1 MGGEERGQIADSLPM
16 VVGVEGDI
24 VCMRI
29 RGGPSPPRV
38 LLEY

>member
-1 MGGEERGQIADSLPM
+1 MGGEERGQLVDSLPI
-16 VVGVEGDI
+16 GVDVKGDI

-38 LLEY
+38 L